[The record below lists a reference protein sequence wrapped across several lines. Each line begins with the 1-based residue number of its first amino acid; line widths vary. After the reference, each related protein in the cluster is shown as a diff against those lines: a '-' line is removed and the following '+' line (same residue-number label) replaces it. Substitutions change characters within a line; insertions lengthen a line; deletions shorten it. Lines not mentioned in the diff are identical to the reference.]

1 MKPVIAQDNTSII
14 PSRPYQKEFARLEV
28 QGAFTSKRKLLR
40 LVREA
45 GLQPMTQPLVDVHS
59 LSACSPCLLPLFC

>member
-1 MKPVIAQDNTSII
+1 MTEDNTSIV

-40 LVREA
+40 LVRDA
-45 GLQPMTQPLVDVHS
+45 WWHFKMKALMQSRIFSVH
-59 LSACSPCLLPLFC
+59 LRRGM